1 MPKVSVYIYI
11 NGALWWTQRA
21 RKEKL
26 SDFKVYSDAV
36 PPFKQQIYTW

>member
-1 MPKVSVYIYI
+1 MVPSDEI
-11 NGALWWTQRA
+11 
-21 RKEKL
+21 KEKL